1 VREELDIPLPSM
13 APSYRAGRQ
22 RMAMDPA
29 TRRLAT
35 FAGVIGGTLLVLVSV
50 WAVSGHHQGGVPV
63 VEADSHPVRVKP
75 QNPGGMPV
83 GGEDDAILSGVSG
96 GKSSLAPAPEVPEP
110 QALKAQE
117 QAAAP
122 PPPARPAAAAP
133 APPAAAPP
141 AQKVSLT
148 PVEAAPPARQRAQAA
163 MPLPPKPAEAAAR
176 HATVSARAAAP
187 VAATTPAGAGAQV
200 QFAALPTEAAALS
213 EWHRL
218 AKRMPDL
225 LGSRRPL
232 VQKSERDGK
241 TFYRLRTGG
250 FADVAQATVFC
261 EQVRSKGG
269 GCAIA
274 GF

>member
-1 VREELDIPLPSM
+1 M
-13 APSYRAGRQ
+13 APSYRAARQ

-29 TRRLAT
+29 TRRLVT
-35 FAGVIGGTLLVLVSV
+35 FAGVIAGTLLVLATV
-50 WAVSGHHQGGVPV
+50 WAVSGHRQSGVPV
-63 VEADSHPVRVKP
+63 IEADSRPVRVKP
-75 QNPGGMPV
+75 QNPGGMQV

-96 GKSSLAPAPEVPEP
+96 GKSGLAPAPEVPEP

-117 QAAAP
+117 RAAAP
-122 PPPARPAAAAP
+122 SSPPAPS
-133 APPAAAPP
+133 AAAPP

-148 PVEAAPPARQRAQAA
+148 PAEPAPQARQRAQAA
-163 MPLPPKPAEAAAR
+163 MPLPPKPAAAAGR
-176 HATVSARAAAP
+176 YATASAKAAMP
-187 VAATTPAGAGAQV
+187 AAGAAPAGAGAQV
-200 QFAALPTEAAALS
+200 QLAALPTEAAALS

-225 LGSRRPL
+225 LGGHRPV

-241 TFYRLRTGG
+241 TYYRLRTGG
-250 FADVAQATVFC
+250 FADIAQATVFC
-261 EQVRSKGG
+261 EHVRAKGG